1 MLNPQQ
7 ELAVQ
12 TLYWPLL
19 INAGAWSGKTHTIT
33 ERVAA
38 MIDQHGI
45 DPRSILCLTFTNKA
59 AKEMRARIAKK
70 LGIWDGGVNPFRT
83 NGLPMIGTFHSV
95 AAFFLRMFIDRLGY
109 EKDFLIYDSDDCLQV
124 VKECMKTL
132 SIDPKE
138 ILPRSLQGAISRAKG
153 EWLNVDVF
161 TSTVQSFFDSTVADV
176 YRLYAEK
183 LRAANAL
190 DFDDLLLL
198 FREILRNDEVLSYF
212 HTRFHFFM
220 IDEYQD
226 TNSLQY
232 EIIHI
237 LASKTRNICVVGD
250 DWQWI
255 YSWRGANIENIL
267 SFSRDYPESI
277 IINLEENYRS
287 TQSIIQA
294 ANHVIQN
301 NSHQMKKHL
310 FTHNPIGQ
318 KTLLLD
324 GYDEKHEAEIIVK
337 KIESTTKDG
346 ASQYSDWAI
355 LYRTNGQSRLIEE
368 ALIRKQIP
376 YRIFWWVKFYD
387 RKEIKDI
394 LAYIRITYN
403 PYDSVSLRRIINIPW
418 RKIGSVTTDRF
429 IALMEREKYSLA
441 NIAENR
447 DTLAELPPSARESLS
462 RFLDLTVHWREL
474 IQKESVSALMT
485 DVLEKIQYETYLKE
499 EYTET
504 EYEAKMDNIHEFL
517 NMTSYYEGMPFPDN
531 IASFLE
537 DIALITDQD
546 REWGESKD
554 VVSLMTVHLAKWL
567 EFRNVIVAGV
577 EEGIF
582 PHSHSLL
589 DLTAVEEERRLM
601 YVAMTRAK
609 ERLFLSRALE
619 RYTFW
624 NYSANPQSRFIREI
638 PESLRE
644 NEGGIEQ
651 KFFSGN
657 TFPRMFDPSD
667 SKIWPS
673 YTSPVS
679 HPSSSGQKQHI
690 QPDIALWNRVKHP
703 QYGVGTI
710 ISLKD
715 VIAEVAFP
723 GLGIKKMNIEIA
735 PLEKL

>member
-1 MLNPQQ
+1 M
-7 ELAVQ
+7 
-12 TLYWPLL
+12 
-19 INAGAWSGKTHTIT
+19 
-33 ERVAA
+33 
-38 MIDQHGI
+38 
-45 DPRSILCLTFTNKA
+45 RS
-59 AKEMRARIAKK
+59 RIAQR

-83 NGLPMIGTFHSV
+83 PGLPMVGTFHSI

-109 EKDFLIYDSDDCLQV
+109 EKDFLIYDSDDSLQI
-124 VKECMKTL
+124 VKECMREL

-138 ILPRSLQGAISRAKG
+138 ILPRSLHSAISRAKG
-153 EWLNVDVF
+153 EWLSVDIYR
-161 TSTVQSFFDSTVADV
+161 STVQSFFDSVVADT
-176 YRLYAEK
+176 YALYQK
-183 LRAANAL
+183 KMKAANAV

-198 FREILRNDEVLSYF
+198 FRNILHIEEVVHYF
-212 HTRFHFFM
+212 HTRFEFFM

-226 TNSLQY
+226 TNHLQY

-250 DWQWI
+250 DWQGI

-267 SFSRDYPESI
+267 SFSKDYPEAM

-301 NSHQMKKHL
+301 NSNQMKKNL
-310 FTHNPIGQ
+310 FTHNPVGE
-318 KTLLLD
+318 KMLLMD

-337 KIESTTKDG
+337 QIEVSKTDNT
-346 ASQYSDWAI
+346 SLYSDWAI
-355 LYRTNGQSRLIEE
+355 LYRTNSQSRLIEE

-394 LAYIRITYN
+394 LAYIRIIYN
-403 PYDSVSLRRIINIPW
+403 PYDRVSLKRIINIPG
-418 RKIGSVTTDRF
+418 RKIGEVTSDRF
-429 IALMEREKYSLA
+429 VTLMNEEHSSLA
-441 NIAENR
+441 DICEKR
-447 DTLAELPPSARESLS
+447 EILTVFPSQARESLTH
-462 RFLDLTVHWREL
+462 FLDLYTLWRHIMLE
-474 IQKESVSALMT
+474 ESVSVLMDNVLKKT
-485 DVLEKIQYETYLKE
+485 DYAAYLKQ
-499 EYTET
+499 EYTDT
-504 EYEAKMDNIHEFL
+504 EYDVKMDNLLEFL
-517 NMTSYYEGMPFPDN
+517 NMASYYDGMPFPEN

-546 REWGESKD
+546 REWWESKEM
-554 VVSLMTVHLAKWL
+554 VSLMTVHLAKWL
-567 EFRNVIVAGV
+567 EFRNVIVAGL

-589 DLTAVEEERRLM
+589 DLASIEEERRLM

-624 NYSANPQSRFIREI
+624 SYSANPQSRFVKEI

-644 NEGGIEQ
+644 QENTLE
-651 KFFSGN
+651 KN
-657 TFPRMFDPSD
+657 TFSFRTPLWFFESSERIEWSIRD
-667 SKIWPS
+667 SQRITKP
-673 YTSPVS
+673 
-679 HPSSSGQKQHI
+679 
-690 QPDIALWNRVKHP
+690 ALWKKQNTLSNIQLWDRVKHP

-710 ISLKD
+710 VSLKE
-715 VIAEVAFP
+715 VIAEIAFP
-723 GLGIKKMNIEIA
+723 WLGIKKMNIEIA